1 MSDPLARIPLASL
14 RVFEAAA
21 RLGGFTR
28 AAGELGMTQ
37 AAVSWR
43 IKTLESQLDLPLFR
57 RQGREVVLTPAG
69 ERLAAGAGEAMT
81 LLRRALL
88 DLEESEGAV
97 LSVTAI
103 ASLATLWLAPRL
115 GRFQLAN
122 PDIAVRMDTGNAV
135 ADLNR
140 DPYDVGLRSGSGDWP
155 GLEAAP
161 LMPGVLTPLCA
172 PSVWEALSETGA
184 AADPSILR
192 EASRIGADSEWTAWF
207 HAAGVTAEPPPVRA
221 GLTGDNQALEVSAA
235 LAGHGFALGS
245 PVLYAREIEEGRLV
259 RPFRTMVSLFGGL
272 WIAWPQGRGRVSR
285 IVRFRDWILAEAEA
299 DPAVRAA
306 REDLAWSGGV

>member
-1 MSDPLARIPLASL
+1 MPDPLARIPLASL

-43 IKTLESQLDLPLFR
+43 IKTLESQLNQSLFR

-69 ERLAAGAGEAMT
+69 ERLAAGTGEAMT
-81 LLRRALL
+81 LLRRALS
-88 DLEESEGAV
+88 DLEETDETV

-122 PDIAVRMDTGNAV
+122 PDIAVRMETGNAV
-135 ADLNR
+135 ADLTR
-140 DPYDVGLRSGSGDWP
+140 DPYDVGLRSGSGQWP
-155 GLEAAP
+155 GLEAAW

-172 PSVWEALSETGA
+172 PQVWRSLSKAHEA
-184 AADPSILR
+184 AAPSTLR
-192 EASRIGADSEWTAWF
+192 EAPRIGADSEWTAWF
-207 HAAGVTAEPPPVRA
+207 HAAGVTTDPAPVRTS
-221 GLTGDNQALEVSAA
+221 LTGDNQSLEVSAA

-245 PVLYAREIEEGRLV
+245 PILYAREIEEGRLV
-259 RPFRTMVSLFGGL
+259 RPFRTVVSLFGGM
-272 WIAWPQGRGRVSR
+272 WIAWPQGRGRVSK
-285 IVRFRDWILAEAEA
+285 IARFRDWILAEAEA
-299 DPAVRAA
+299 DPAVRTA
-306 REDLAWSGGV
+306 RKDLGWSGGV